1 MGQCSCHTKLKRFN
15 FRNREKGQFN
25 TKVQSSLNMTE
36 MDIKRLLVETFP
48 FLSFPWKYKVI
59 GAADNTWIALDR
71 INPCNVLNTDS
82 QMFTSMKTSN
92 TKQTDF
98 SSVLGQQLN
107 SHLGN
112 NQTILTQ
119 WQTFEFLHLA
129 FYLELQK
136 WRSGV
141 SDLTSPT

>member
-1 MGQCSCHTKLKRFN
+1 
-15 FRNREKGQFN
+15 
-25 TKVQSSLNMTE
+25 
-36 MDIKRLLVETFP
+36 
-48 FLSFPWKYKVI
+48 
-59 GAADNTWIALDR
+59 
-71 INPCNVLNTDS
+71 
-82 QMFTSMKTSN
+82 MFTSLKISN

-98 SSVLGQQLN
+98 SSVLSQQFN

-119 WQTFEFLHLA
+119 WQTFEYLHLA
-129 FYLELQK
+129 FYLELQN